1 MKIKLTFQHNEFI
14 EIDLFNEPG
23 VQKWFDHFSKFSSD
37 YYSCNAWPPDN
48 YWQEFKI
55 DELRA
60 EELFY
65 INSLWS
71 TMLETTKQLNCNI
84 CLPEKFNYDQNLLNQ
99 LHRFFTSNSKL
110 VDYTIIHKI
119 NHVVHRLERYT
130 APSNNRINT
139 LNNYTVADIHICPN
153 RIETDHTPW
162 LQFSE
167 HEQKQN
173 YRYFEYDID
182 NLVLLDLSIL
192 GKCILQSFYDD
203 DDPTQLDCTGRLGS
217 FGGFIISLNND
228 RKQIYQSQ
236 IFLDWLARYNLDPL
250 NQPYEYPIGYVK
262 NKSTELKNFLSWT
275 SSFKEIEFIR

>member
-1 MKIKLTFQHNEFI
+1 MKIKLTFQHHEFI
-14 EIDLFNEPG
+14 EIDLFDEPG
-23 VQKWFDHFSKFSSD
+23 VEKWFDHFSKFPSN
-37 YYSCNAWPPDN
+37 YYSCSAWPPNN
-48 YWQEFKI
+48 YWQEFNI
-55 DELRA
+55 DELRT

-71 TMLETTKQLNCNI
+71 TMLETTKKLNCNI
-84 CLPEKFNYDQNLLNQ
+84 SLPEKFNYDQNLLNQ

-110 VDYTIIHKI
+110 LDYSIIHKI

-130 APSNNRINT
+130 FPSTNRIDT
-139 LNNYTVADIHICPN
+139 LNNYTVADIHIRPN
-153 RIETDHTPW
+153 RIETDQTPW

-203 DDPTQLDCTGRLGS
+203 DDPTQPDCTGRLGS

-228 RKQIYQSQ
+228 RKQIYQSKV
-236 IFLDWLARYNLDPL
+236 FLDWLNQYNLDPSK
-250 NQPYEYPIGYVK
+250 QPYEYPIGYVK
-262 NKSTELKNFLSWT
+262 NKSTELKNFLAST
-275 SSFKEIEFIR
+275 SSFNKIEFIR